1 MIKILTRTSLLLV
14 FTTIISLSSTAQI
27 KLGHINSNQ
36 LLSLM
41 PETKG
46 ADSSLQKFGTSLE
59 AQLKTMTGEYEM
71 KVQELQDKKESM
83 AEPIY
88 KAKVKELADLE
99 DRIREFQSSAQE
111 SIQKKKEELY
121 SPILKKAD
129 EAIKAVS
136 KEKGYTYIFD
146 ASAGFLLYAQDSD
159 DILNL
164 VKGKLGLK

>member
-1 MIKILTRTSLLLV
+1 MIKKFFAAVVLITA
-14 FTTIISLSSTAQI
+14 FTTIQLNAQI
-27 KLGHINSNQ
+27 KLGHINSTQ

-46 ADSSLQKFGTSLE
+46 ADSALQKFGTSLE
-59 AQLKTMTGEYEM
+59 SQLKTMTGEYDS
-71 KVQELQDKKESM
+71 KVQDLQDKKESM

-88 KAKVKELADLE
+88 KAKVKELSDLE
-99 DRIREFQSSAQE
+99 DRIRDFQQSAQE

>member
-1 MIKILTRTSLLLV
+1 MIKKLIAAALILTAITFQTSQ
-14 FTTIISLSSTAQI
+14 AQI
-27 KLGHINSNQ
+27 KLGHINSTQ

-46 ADSSLQKFGTSLE
+46 ADSALQKFGTSLE
-59 AQLKTMTGEYEM
+59 SQLKTMTAEYDT
-71 KVQELQDKKESM
+71 KVNELQDKKESM

-88 KAKVKELADLE
+88 KAKVKELSDLE

-159 DILNL
+159 DILSL
-164 VKGKLGLK
+164 VKTKLGLK